1 MAGVKVQELGLR
13 FVRVCAEQ
21 YWGTCMFP
29 VLFVIGILWSL
40 FCHKKQTAR
49 IFLCYAVFLGLTVY
63 NPLFV
68 KYIIPK
74 MNFEDEYYRFFWIL
88 PVIPGVAYY
97 AVRIISSGKKKYQRM
112 IAAVIAVAVIMLTGS
127 PMQGIVRNYAMAENL
142 YKVPNDLRAVCSII
156 HEDSESENPRVVFD
170 IGLNFVAR
178 QYDASILLVL
188 NRDAVLYRAGSQVIK
203 MNPEKI
209 SYQRQ
214 KAIMDVVYYSEDVDM
229 DVFRE
234 ALIARKTDYLVV
246 PVTNLKHDYIKAC
259 GCEAIAQT
267 EERVVYRFDWKEY
280 Q

>member
-21 YWGTCMFP
+21 YWGTCLFP

-68 KYIIPK
+68 KYVIPK

-246 PVTNLKHDYIKAC
+246 PVTNLKHDYLKAC

>member
-112 IAAVIAVAVIMLTGS
+112 IAVVIAVAVIMLTGS
-127 PMQGIVRNYAMAENL
+127 PMQGIVRNYAMSENL